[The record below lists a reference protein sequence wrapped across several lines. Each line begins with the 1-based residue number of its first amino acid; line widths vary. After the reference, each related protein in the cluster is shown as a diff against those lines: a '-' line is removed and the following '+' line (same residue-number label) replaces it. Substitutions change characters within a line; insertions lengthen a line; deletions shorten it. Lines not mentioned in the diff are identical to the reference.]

1 MWLVY
6 SKKRNVLRLQEIPA
20 LRRAFSEE
28 RLTKYKA
35 AYCGPAD
42 ASGDYCGYGLYIWN
56 SKLAAACFTS
66 IHVMEVVL
74 RNAIA
79 EACEAKYGAN
89 WMYLPSFHTS
99 LKQGSYDELYDLT
112 DGFSTSL
119 PIGKLIPELTFFFWQ
134 GLLATKQYDRLWKGR
149 LFHIFPS
156 ATRLPHEKDSLKK
169 LHDAVEHVRLFR
181 NRIAHHEPIFNRNIG
196 SDMNFVNTVVK
207 ARSHFVSGWLAEF
220 DEVPTI
226 LASKP

>member
-1 MWLVY
+1 M
-6 SKKRNVLRLQEIPA
+6 RTQEIPA
-20 LRRAFSEE
+20 LRKAFSEE

-42 ASGDYCGYGLYIWN
+42 PSGDYCGYGLYIWN

-89 WMYLPSFHTS
+89 WMYAHSFHNS
-99 LKQGSYDELYDLT
+99 LKQNSYDELYDLT
-112 DGFSTSL
+112 DGFSVAITT
-119 PIGKLIPELTFFFWQ
+119 GKLIPELTFFFWQ
-134 GLLATKQYDRLWKGR
+134 GLLAARHYNRLWKGR
-149 LFHIFPS
+149 LFNIFPS
-156 ATRLPHEKDSLKK
+156 AVRLHNEQESLKK

-181 NRIAHHEPIFNRNIG
+181 NRIAHHEPIFNRNIS
-196 SDMNFVNTVVK
+196 SDMNFVKTIVK
-207 ARSHFVSGWLAEF
+207 ARSHVVNSWLSEF
-220 DEVPTI
+220 DEVPAI
-226 LASKP
+226 LKAKP

>member
-1 MWLVY
+1 M
-6 SKKRNVLRLQEIPA
+6 RLQEIPA

>member
-1 MWLVY
+1 M
-6 SKKRNVLRLQEIPA
+6 RAQEIPA

-42 ASGDYCGYGLYIWN
+42 PSGDYCGYGLYIWN

-79 EACEAKYGAN
+79 EACEATYGSN
-89 WMYLPSFHTS
+89 WMYAQSFHNS
-99 LKQGSYDELYDLT
+99 LKQTSYDELYDLT
-112 DGFSTSL
+112 NGFSTSI
-119 PIGKLIPELTFFFWQ
+119 PAGKLIPELTFFFWQ
-134 GLLATKQYDRLWKGR
+134 GLLAAKQYNRLWRGR

-156 ATRLPHEKDSLKK
+156 AVRLPSEQATLKK

-207 ARSHFVSGWLAEF
+207 ARSHVVSGWLAGF
-220 DEVPTI
+220 DEVPAI